1 MTFLLRAALVI
12 GVLSYLA
19 AARQGAG
26 PSGSDTAALRSTVE
40 MTTGGLA
47 GLAVTLPAS
56 LPPEARTEA
65 LRLGGEAMVRRLAG
79 PPASADTLSASDR
92 TPAWRGAGGY

>member
-19 AARQGAG
+19 ATRQGTAPTG
-26 PSGSDTAALRSTVE
+26 LDAAALRSTVAT
-40 MTTGGLA
+40 TTGSLA
-47 GLAVTLPAS
+47 SLAAS

-65 LRLGGEAMVRRLAG
+65 LRLGGEAVARRLTG
-79 PPASADTLSASDR
+79 QPASADTLSASDR
-92 TPAWRGAGGY
+92 APAWRGAGGH

>member
-19 AARQGAG
+19 AARQGAAPAG
-26 PSGSDTAALRSTVE
+26 VDTAGLRSTVE
-40 MTTGGLA
+40 MTTGSLA
-47 GLAVTLPAS
+47 TLAAS

-65 LRLGGEAMVRRLAG
+65 LRLGGEAVARRLTG
-79 PPASADTLSASDR
+79 QPASADTLSASDR
-92 TPAWRGAGGY
+92 VPAWRGVGGH

>member
-26 PSGSDTAALRSTVE
+26 PVDTAALRSTVE
-40 MTTGGLA
+40 MTTGSLA
-47 GLAVTLPAS
+47 GLAAS

-65 LRLGGEAMVRRLAG
+65 LRLGGEAVARRLSG
-79 PPASADTLSASDR
+79 QPASADTLSASDR
-92 TPAWRGAGGY
+92 APAWRGAGGH

>member
-26 PSGSDTAALRSTVE
+26 PGPVDTAALRSTVE
-40 MTTGGLA
+40 MTTGSLA
-47 GLAVTLPAS
+47 GLAAS
-56 LPPEARTEA
+56 LPPETRTEA
-65 LRLGGEAMVRRLAG
+65 LRLGGEAVARRLNG
-79 PPASADTLSASDR
+79 QPASADTLSASDR
-92 TPAWRGAGGY
+92 APAWRGAGGH

>member
-19 AARQGAG
+19 ATRQGAG
-26 PSGSDTAALRSTVE
+26 PGSVDSAALRSTVE
-40 MTTGGLA
+40 MTGSLA
-47 GLAVTLPAS
+47 GLAAS

-65 LRLGGEAMVRRLAG
+65 LRLGGEAMARRIAG
-79 PPASADTLSASDR
+79 QPISADTLSASDR
-92 TPAWRGAGGY
+92 APAWRGAGGH

>member
-19 AARQGAG
+19 AARQG
-26 PSGSDTAALRSTVE
+26 SGSGGVDTVGLRSTVE
-40 MTTGGLA
+40 MTTGSLA
-47 GLAVTLPAS
+47 GLAAS

-65 LRLGGEAMVRRLAG
+65 LRLGGEAVARRLTG
-79 PPASADTLSASDR
+79 QPSSADTLSASDR
-92 TPAWRGAGGY
+92 QVPWRGAGVH